1 MIIGNLNK
9 NILKQKIFK
18 RGEKVVNKNMFNK
31 VICFVIALMMFMPAL
46 PGNLAMASDGISW
59 PNPGAIN
66 LTKEAEPVTETE
78 NQWEITLTI
87 EGKNIQ
93 KTSKVVLVI
102 DKSGSMGSG
111 SKLANT
117 KLAAKEFV
125 DKLLLQDKSTE
136 IAIVTFDAS
145 PHTIKNF
152 IGYGNAGEGKTELK
166 NAIDGISASGGTNI
180 QAGIHRAQELL
191 DGVTADNKVIVLLGD
206 GEPTHSYRVTGV
218 TGITLTGHT
227 GWPFNNPVIEYNNPQ
242 ITAVNYNERV
252 GSGSSY
258 SLTSSYRYQIP
269 CQTHGTHSTNFPA
282 NNGIPT
288 IYEAGVS
295 KEKGTDIYSIA
306 LNAGSNGQSVLNQSQ
321 NKGYYQLNSSDLS
334 GLQGVF
340 QQIAGSIVN
349 AATNGTVTDPMGDM
363 FDLITSI
370 DDIYVSQGEILSV
383 GAEHPHLITWYVGDV
398 LEGVPAIMKYT
409 VQIKAEADADT
420 MYPTNDETTFEYT
433 DAYGEETSKEFDI
446 PEASIGGGS
455 ILYKG
460 YLVDEDGNP
469 ISGDGEIVD
478 RPDLAYR
485 LYDKSLSDT
494 PLPYTTYDVMPDEME
509 EYEYVKYVLN
519 GDEGTEVPVSVL
531 LQASKPTET
540 VWFGYIL
547 KSQDDDTL
555 PYTVEYYKDGI
566 KFKTISGEVPV
577 SNPEVQ
583 AEDVP
588 SHMPDGYIPGP
599 GSSQF
604 PFTVSPDNN
613 VIRIYYINESPEPE
627 FKDNVIIVKH
637 YTKTGSAAKV
647 LVKTDDPIPVTT
659 SATIYG
665 ETYRNSSLEVNRY
678 EFDSS
683 TPEFIEVYARTATE
697 SAIKFTF
704 ELLYYRDST
713 GGGGTPSGPGGGGTP
728 TTIIEDPEIPLA
740 ELEKEDHFAYII
752 GYPEGDI
759 RPMNNITREEVA
771 MIFYRLLTD
780 ESRDALLTDAN
791 PFTDVEA
798 GRWSNRAISTLFNAD
813 IISGYPDGTF
823 RPSAPIT
830 RAEFATIAAKFD
842 DLDLGS
848 ASKFTDIVGHW
859 AEDYITS
866 SENKGWI
873 KGYPD
878 MTFKPQQDITRAE
891 AMTLINN
898 VLERAVP
905 AENIHPDAIF
915 WPDISEDDW
924 YYEAVMEATNSHDY
938 TIEED
943 GDELWTGMKAN
954 KVWP

>member
-1 MIIGNLNK
+1 M
-9 NILKQKIFK
+9 
-18 RGEKVVNKNMFNK
+18 NKNMFNK

-494 PLPYTTYDVMPDEME
+494 PLPYTTYDVTPDEME

-627 FKDNVIIVKH
+627 LVSYTVQYLDKDTEEPVAPEKTGYRFPGEEVTENAIDVDNYMLAPDQQNEKQLIINPEGINVITFWYVLDEEPVFDDNVIIIKH
-637 YTKTGSAAKV
+637 
-647 LVKTDDPIPVTT
+647 
-659 SATIYG
+659 
-665 ETYRNSSLEVNRY
+665 
-678 EFDSS
+678 
-683 TPEFIEVYARTATE
+683 
-697 SAIKFTF
+697 
-704 ELLYYRDST
+704 
-713 GGGGTPSGPGGGGTP
+713 
-728 TTIIEDPEIPLA
+728 
-740 ELEKEDHFAYII
+740 
-752 GYPEGDI
+752 
-759 RPMNNITREEVA
+759 
-771 MIFYRLLTD
+771 
-780 ESRDALLTDAN
+780 
-791 PFTDVEA
+791 
-798 GRWSNRAISTLFNAD
+798 
-813 IISGYPDGTF
+813 F
-823 RPSAPIT
+823 R
-830 RAEFATIAAKFD
+830 
-842 DLDLGS
+842 
-848 ASKFTDIVGHW
+848 
-859 AEDYITS
+859 
-866 SENKGWI
+866 
-873 KGYPD
+873 
-878 MTFKPQQDITRAE
+878 
-891 AMTLINN
+891 
-898 VLERAVP
+898 
-905 AENIHPDAIF
+905 
-915 WPDISEDDW
+915 
-924 YYEAVMEATNSHDY
+924 
-938 TIEED
+938 
-943 GDELWTGMKAN
+943 
-954 KVWP
+954 